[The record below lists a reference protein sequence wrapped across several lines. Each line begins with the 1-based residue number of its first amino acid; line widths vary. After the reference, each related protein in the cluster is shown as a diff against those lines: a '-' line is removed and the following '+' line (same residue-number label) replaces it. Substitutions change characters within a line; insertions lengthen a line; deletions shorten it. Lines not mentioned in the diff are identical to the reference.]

1 MTVHG
6 QVGILADVAVC
17 KRWPVYLPEIS
28 GLNQFS
34 EFLRILLH
42 SFRNLLPIIVVV
54 SFFQLV
60 IVRQVPDDLAS
71 MAFGLLVVVFGVA
84 LFLQGLELG
93 IFPIGK
99 NLSNEF
105 AKKGSL
111 PLLMLFGFCMGF
123 SAVVAEP
130 ALIAVAS
137 QAELIS
143 LGRIDGLTLRLL
155 VALSVG
161 LVVALGVVRT
171 ILGHS
176 LHWYMIIG
184 YLVVVSVTFFAPEE
198 IVGLAYDSGGVT
210 TNIVTVPLIAS
221 LGIGLAVSI
230 RGRNALAHGFG
241 LVALAVMVPMISVQ
255 IYGIVVYSFADASAA
270 VALVTELAPAAVQAP
285 VPVPVAAIVDSGFS
299 AALMGMFVDLLTM
312 FRDVAPIIAVILFFQ
327 YLVIRKHIAHIHKV
341 MGGFVLVIV
350 GLYAFVVGLKLGLF
364 PIGRNMAEQLI
375 GLDTLLYIY
384 LFAFSIGFATTMAEP
399 ALIAIG
405 QKAEEAGKG
414 KLNGNRIR
422 MLVAFGVAVGITIGV
437 HRIITGD
444 SIHYYIMGGY
454 ALVIALTWFAPK
466 YIVPLAFDLGGV
478 TTSEVTVPLVT
489 ALGIGLA
496 THIEG
501 RNVLIDGFGLIA
513 FASIFPIVT
522 VMLYA
527 IMVERYGRLKGETP

>member
-1 MTVHG
+1 MN
-6 QVGILADVAVC
+6 QLKEFAGIL
-17 KRWPVYLPEIS
+17 R
-28 GLNQFS
+28 
-34 EFLRILLH
+34 H
-42 SFRNLLPIIVVV
+42 SFQNLLPIIAVVA
-54 SFFQLV
+54 FFQLV
-60 IVRQVPDDLAS
+60 VMRQVPDDVWS
-71 MAFGLLVVVFGVA
+71 MAAGLLVVVFGVA

-111 PLLMLFGFCMGF
+111 PLLMVFGFCLGF
-123 SAVVAEP
+123 SAVIAEP
-130 ALIAVAS
+130 ALIAVANTAQS
-137 QAELIS
+137 IS
-143 LGRIDGLTLRLL
+143 EGRIDAFTLRLL
-155 VALSVG
+155 VATSVG
-161 LVVALGVVRT
+161 AVVALGIVRT
-171 ILGHS
+171 ILGQS
-176 LHWYMIIG
+176 LHWYMIVG
-184 YLVVVSVTFFAPEE
+184 YVLVVTVTFFAPEE

-210 TNIVTVPLIAS
+210 TNIVTVPLIAA
-221 LGIGLAVSI
+221 LGIGLASSI
-230 RGRNALAHGFG
+230 RGRNPLAHGFG

-255 IYGIVVYSFADASAA
+255 VYGIVVYSFAEAPHAALQVVSDESVAA
-270 VALVTELAPAAVQAP
+270 VAHSATVQAQSLAGQ
-285 VPVPVAAIVDSGFS
+285 VWGWLSGM
-299 AALMGMFVDLLTM
+299 LVELLVM
-312 FRDVAPIIAVILFFQ
+312 FRDVLPIIVVILFFQ
-327 YLVIRKHIAHIHKV
+327 YGVIRKPIAHLHKV

-364 PIGRNMAEQLI
+364 PIGRSMAEQLI
-375 GLDTLLYIY
+375 ALDALFWIY
-384 LFAFSIGFATTMAEP
+384 VFAFSIGFATTMAEP

-405 QKAEEAGKG
+405 LKAEEAGRG
-414 KLNGNRIR
+414 RLRGNTIRI
-422 MLVAFGVAVGITIGV
+422 LVALGVAIGITIGV

-454 ALVIALTWFAPK
+454 ALVIVLTWLAPR

-501 RNVLIDGFGLIA
+501 RSVLIDGFGLIA

-527 IMVERYGRLKGETP
+527 LHAEYSARKQGVET

>member
-1 MTVHG
+1 MYREQLDEFVH
-6 QVGILADVAVC
+6 IL
-17 KRWPVYLPEIS
+17 R
-28 GLNQFS
+28 
-34 EFLRILLH
+34 H
-42 SFRNLLPIIVVV
+42 SFRNLMPIILVVG
-54 SFFQLV
+54 FFQA
-60 IVRQVPDDLAS
+60 IVLRQVPEGLWP
-71 MAFGLLVVVFGVA
+71 MVFGLLVVVLGVA

-99 NLSNEF
+99 NLSNAF

-111 PLLMLFGFCMGF
+111 PLLMVFGFCLGF

-130 ALIAVAS
+130 ALIAVAT

-143 LGRIDGLTLRLL
+143 EGRVDGLTLRLL
-155 VALSVG
+155 VATSVG
-161 LVVALGVVRT
+161 VVIALGVVRT

-176 LHWYMIIG
+176 LHWYMIGG
-184 YLVVVSVTFFAPEE
+184 YLLVVLVTFFAPEE

-210 TNIVTVPLIAS
+210 TNIVTVPLIAA
-221 LGIGLAVSI
+221 LGIGLAASI

-241 LVALAVMVPMISVQ
+241 LVALAVMVPMITVQ
-255 IYGIVVYSFADASAA
+255 IYGIFVYTLSD
-270 VALVTELAPAAVQAP
+270 TP
-285 VPVPVAAIVDSGFS
+285 VPVVAAGVAAADDTVVRGF
-299 AALMGMFVDLLTM
+299 LFGMLVDLLSM
-312 FRDVAPIIAVILFFQ
+312 VRDVLPIILVVLFFQ
-327 YLVIRKHIAHIHKV
+327 YVVIRKHIPHPHKAV
-341 MGGFVLVIV
+341 GGFVLVIV

-364 PIGRNMAEQLI
+364 PIGQRMAEQLI
-375 GLDTLLYIY
+375 GLEALVFVY
-384 LFAFSIGFATTMAEP
+384 LFAFAIGFATTMAEP

-414 KLNGNRIR
+414 RLSADHIR
-422 MLVAFGVAVGITIGV
+422 LLVALGVAIGITIGV
-437 HRIITGD
+437 HRIISGD

-454 ALVIALTWFAPK
+454 ALVIFLTWLAPS

-501 RNVLIDGFGLIA
+501 RDVLIDGFGLIA

-527 IMVERYGRLKGETP
+527 FWAEHFGPRGEAS